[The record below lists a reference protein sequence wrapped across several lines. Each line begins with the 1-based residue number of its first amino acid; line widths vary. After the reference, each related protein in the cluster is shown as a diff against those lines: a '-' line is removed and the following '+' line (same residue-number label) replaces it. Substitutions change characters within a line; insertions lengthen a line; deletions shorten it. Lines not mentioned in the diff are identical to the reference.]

1 MVGRTREVECLRNA
15 CTKREAQLV
24 AVYGRRR
31 VGKTYLVRETF
42 GDKFAFSHTGLGRS
56 DMAGQLIKFQ
66 ESLERYGSPHADPA
80 KDWIEAFRRL
90 ENVIARS
97 RMRKKVVFIDEL
109 PWMDTHKSGFLS
121 AFEGFWNGWG
131 AARKDLAL
139 IICGSATSWIVSKI
153 FKNRGGL
160 YNRITESIYLQPF
173 CLAECRQL
181 CQGLGLSYSDIDLAE
196 LYMIFGGI
204 PYYWSLLERGKSV
217 AQNVDALL
225 FRRGGKLAREFDE
238 LYASLFREGGGHLPC
253 VRALLSRQCGMTA
266 REILDKAKI
275 GVGGAQMKCLEE
287 LDQCGFIRKFTALGK
302 KKRDALYQLVDNF
315 TLFHLKFLDGES
327 NPDEHFWSHATTMP
341 AVVAWRGLAF
351 ERVCLQHVSQIKRA
365 LGVSGVLT
373 RVFSWRHVPTE
384 MHPDGAQV
392 DLVIERADRIVNLCE
407 MKFTQKPYVVTKG
420 YDEKLRFRAALFSE
434 VTKMRLSPHITMI
447 TPYGVSRSSYLSA
460 FQSEVTLRDL
470 FKEK

>member
-1 MVGRTREVECLRNA
+1 
-15 CTKREAQLV
+15 
-24 AVYGRRR
+24 
-31 VGKTYLVRETF
+31 
-42 GDKFAFSHTGLGRS
+42 
-56 DMAGQLIKFQ
+56 
-66 ESLERYGSPHADPA
+66 
-80 KDWIEAFRRL
+80 
-90 ENVIARS
+90 
-97 RMRKKVVFIDEL
+97 
-109 PWMDTHKSGFLS
+109 
-121 AFEGFWNGWG
+121 
-131 AARKDLAL
+131 
-139 IICGSATSWIVSKI
+139 
-153 FKNRGGL
+153 
-160 YNRITESIYLQPF
+160 
-173 CLAECRQL
+173 
-181 CQGLGLSYSDIDLAE
+181 
-196 LYMIFGGI
+196 MIFGGI